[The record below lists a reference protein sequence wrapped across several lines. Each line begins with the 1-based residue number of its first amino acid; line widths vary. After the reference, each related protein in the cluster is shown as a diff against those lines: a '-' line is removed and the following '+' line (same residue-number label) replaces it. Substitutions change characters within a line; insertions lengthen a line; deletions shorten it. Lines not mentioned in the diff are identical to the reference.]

1 MTESEFRGELKN
13 LHGGYFFYGDEDY
26 LKFSYSK
33 EVAKA
38 VLDGSFDEFNHI
50 VIYGD
55 EYSATTLFSAI
66 SSPPL
71 MAEKKLVEIR
81 GVDFNSLK
89 KDMLSELDGV
99 LSDLSNYE
107 YTILLIRADEKYF
120 NPGRLPK
127 SPSEIY
133 KIFSKYLCPVEFNFP
148 QATRLK
154 TWIIKH
160 FATGNIEFDP
170 TLCDYLVE
178 ICGHSMWT
186 LSNEIEK
193 LCAYATQNSL
203 TSIKKEH
210 IDLVCPKTIEYDDFQ
225 LTNALVEGDKN
236 LIFETLKRQK
246 ANHEEPFA
254 ILSSVLRLYT
264 EMLLVKKLSILGMTK
279 QQISS
284 STKIHEFK
292 VGKYLA
298 RVEKID
304 PIKLE
309 RAIELCR
316 DADISSKS
324 QSNVTSYTAVER
336 LISSL
341 CALIR

>member
-1 MTESEFRGELKN
+1 MTESEFRQELKN

-33 EVAKA
+33 EVEKA

-55 EYSATTLFSAI
+55 EYSAAALSDAI
-66 SSPPL
+66 SSLPL
-71 MAEKKLVEIR
+71 MAEKKLVEVR

-89 KDMLSELDGV
+89 KDMLADLESV
-99 LSDLSNYE
+99 LNDLASYE
-107 YTILLIRADEKYF
+107 HTILLIRADEKYF
-120 NPGRLPK
+120 NVGRLPK
-127 SPSEIY
+127 SPSELY

-148 QATRLK
+148 QSARLK
-154 TWIIKH
+154 TWILKH
-160 FATGNIEFDP
+160 FSSGNIEFDAA
-170 TLCDYLVE
+170 LCDYLVE

-193 LCAYATQNSL
+193 LCAYALENSL
-203 TSIKKEH
+203 SSIKKEH

-225 LTNALVEGDKN
+225 LTNALLEGDRN
-236 LIFETLKRQK
+236 LAFETLKRQK
-246 ANHEEPFA
+246 ANHDEPFA

-264 EMLLVKKLSILGMTK
+264 EMLLVKKLSLLGLSK
-279 QQISS
+279 QQISL

-298 RVEKID
+298 RVERIA